1 MELKEEIFDKDDYK
15 LVVAVVARGYS
26 GEVINMAKAAGA
38 SGAVVLAGTGE
49 GTSERSFFGFKVNPE
64 NEVIMIVTPTDI
76 VIDVIENI
84 YKAVDFKSRARGLV
98 FALPIEYATGM
109 SHAKPEDDEGEEK

>member
-1 MELKEEIFDKDDYK
+1 MELFDEIFDKDSYK

-38 SGAVVLAGTGE
+38 KGAVVISGTGVGE
-49 GTSERSFFGFKVNPE
+49 TEKTFFGLTVTPE
-64 NEVIMIVTPTDI
+64 NEVIMIVTKTEI

-98 FALPIEYATGM
+98 FALPIDFVTGM
-109 SHAKPEDDEGEEK
+109 SHVKIEEEN

>member
-1 MELKEEIFDKDDYK
+1 MELFDEIFDKDDYK

-38 SGAVVLAGTGE
+38 KGAVVLSGIGSGE
-49 GTSERSFFGFKVNPE
+49 SKKTFFGFSVSPE
-64 NEVIMIVTPTDI
+64 NEVVMIVTKTEI

-98 FALPIEYATGM
+98 FALPIDHVTGM
-109 SHAKPEDDEGEEK
+109 SHIKIEEENEE

>member
-1 MELKEEIFDKDDYK
+1 MRINDKIFDKDDYK
-15 LVVAVVARGYS
+15 LVVSIVARGYS

-38 SGAVVLAGTGE
+38 KGAVVLSGTGAGE
-49 GTSERSFFGFKVNPE
+49 SKTSFFGFSVNPE
-64 NEVIMIVTPTDI
+64 NEVVMIVTKTNI

-98 FALPIEYATGM
+98 FALPIDYVTGM
-109 SHAKPEDDEGEEK
+109 SHIKEDNPE